1 MLNADPGKKRREKE
15 EEGEE
20 GRRKTF
26 ERRGKREEE
35 ERKGR
40 EKEWGGGKGKDCAKR
55 KSGVGV
61 ERSAPGR
68 GHKPMGDSGDRWIAT
83 VRRSCP
89 AAVLAIWAT
98 SGAATT
104 GKWEA
109 GKRGSLGGTDGGGKQ
124 ANRPV
129 PGFEHALGPIMPLSS
144 FPDSQWM
151 CPLPILTNGVPG
163 LNGTWLGHVHLSFGD
178 PYFEK
183 RHKSSRK

>member
-1 MLNADPGKKRREKE
+1 MSRGRESLGKK
-15 EEGEE
+15 GLV
-20 GRRKTF
+20 
-26 ERRGKREEE
+26 
-35 ERKGR
+35 ERKGAR
-40 EKEWGGGKGKDCAKR
+40 GGGKGKTAQR
-55 KSGVGV
+55 GKSGVGV

-129 PGFEHALGPIMPLSS
+129 PGFEHAPGPIMPLSS

-183 RHKSSRK
+183 RQKKFKEISKNENENATKFKTKMDLTAK

>member
-1 MLNADPGKKRREKE
+1 MDEEKVVCELRERESWEKRPGRKEGSEGGGGGRLEQREKWC
-15 EEGEE
+15 GC
-20 GRRKTF
+20 
-26 ERRGKREEE
+26 REN
-35 ERKGR
+35 
-40 EKEWGGGKGKDCAKR
+40 
-55 KSGVGV
+55 
-61 ERSAPGR
+61 APGR

-129 PGFEHALGPIMPLSS
+129 PGFDHALGPIMPPSS
-144 FPDSQWM
+144 FPDSQLFCWS
-151 CPLPILTNGVPG
+151 PILTNGVPG

-183 RHKSSRK
+183 RQKSSGK

>member
-15 EEGEE
+15 EGGEE

-35 ERKGR
+35 ERKR
-40 EKEWGGGKGKDCAKR
+40 KR
-55 KSGVGV
+55 MGKSGVGV

-144 FPDSQWM
+144 FPDSQWLY
-151 CPLPILTNGVPG
+151 PLPILTNGVPG

-183 RHKSSRK
+183 RQKSSRK